1 MKRYLN
7 FIVIISGFA
16 LLISCSQNIN
26 AKLIVGKWNREKIS
40 SVVKNP
46 VSKKESAAAKT
57 GQSDVAVKTQEKAQN
72 DTLALDPLRSFH
84 TSSNADEVRK
94 LKNKIRKSMEF
105 RADKTATFT
114 ISKSEMN
121 GKWKMNSKGTS
132 IIFTNA
138 ANNER
143 IKISLVKVDSVRLI
157 IAEEITGGKALI
169 DYIKQ

>member
-7 FIVIISGFA
+7 LIVIISGFA

-46 VSKKESAAAKT
+46 VSKKESATA
-57 GQSDVAVKTQEKAQN
+57 KTQEKAQN
-72 DTLALDPLRSFH
+72 DTLAMDPLKSLLA
-84 TSSNADEVRK
+84 SSNADEVRK

-143 IKISLVKVDSVRLI
+143 IKISLVQVDSVRLV

>member
-7 FIVIISGFA
+7 LIVIISGFA

-46 VSKKESAAAKT
+46 VSKKESAT
-57 GQSDVAVKTQEKAQN
+57 VKTQEKAQN
-72 DTLALDPLRSFH
+72 DTLAMDPLKSLLA
-84 TSSNADEVRK
+84 SSNADEVRK

-143 IKISLVKVDSVRLI
+143 IKISLVQVDSVRLV